1 MLDIC
6 LASVVLV
13 LTQPKARKRPF
24 SYWLLGPISVIYFV
38 FKMRR
43 VCLGFKLNVSLI
55 YFVCW
60 LFFLIFNLSFSHRV
74 TFTSWWS
81 LSHDLN
87 SRFDTLAP
95 FSVLC
100 LDCRQKLLA
109 SLSVVLPGCKWSLW
123 QETEKGA
130 QAVRLLEKQVSIR
143 LVSRSLLHSVLW
155 QSSYSLTSLWPSE
168 TGCIKDASVFQ
179 LHHKAPSLT

>member
-24 SYWLLGPISVIYFV
+24 SYRLLGPISVIYFV

-55 YFVCW
+55 SFVCW
-60 LFFLIFNLSFSHRV
+60 LVFSYLISFLIFNFFLSHSV

-81 LSHDLN
+81 LSHDLD

-155 QSSYSLTSLWPSE
+155 QRSYSLTSLWPSE
-168 TGCIKDASVFQ
+168 TGCI
-179 LHHKAPSLT
+179 